1 MKLDFGALLSFSKK
15 NPPTVGLDI
24 STSGVRLVEL
34 SRSDRGEYTLEC
46 YASEPLP
53 RGAITDGNI
62 DNIDNVADAV
72 RRVWRKSG
80 TSARAVVLGMPSGAV
95 ITRKILL
102 RGGLTEDEMEAQV
115 ESEASQYIPFALDEV
130 NLDFDVI
137 GPAPGSGDD
146 VEIMIAAARR
156 EKVEDRVAVAEAAG
170 LKPVVMDID
179 MHAARSAIAR
189 VMSTMS
195 GGGDRGQVVALFRI
209 GAQTA
214 NFSVLVDRQPV
225 YEREQPIGGNQLTQ
239 DIVRAYGMSFE
250 EAELKK
256 RAGGLPADYEPNVMV
271 PFMESIAQE
280 LTRAIQFFFTSSQY
294 TRVDHIFLAGGT
306 AVLPGLDEMVA
317 NRTRVKTSVV
327 NTFRGMRLSSKVRE
341 AQLQQDEPAYLVACG
356 LAMRRFD

>member
-1 MKLDFGALLSFSKK
+1 M
-15 NPPTVGLDI
+15 VGLDI

-34 SRSDRGEYTLEC
+34 SRNDKGDYTLEC
-46 YASEPLP
+46 YASETLP

-62 DNIDNVADAV
+62 DNIDNVAEAV

-102 RGGLTEDEMEAQV
+102 RAGLTEDEMEAQV

-137 GPAPGSGDD
+137 GPSPGSGDD
-146 VEIMIAAARR
+146 VEVMLAAARR

-170 LKPVVMDID
+170 LKPMVMDID
-179 MHAARSAIAR
+179 MHAARAAVAR
-189 VMSTMS
+189 VMLLGSPAA
-195 GGGDRGQVVALFRI
+195 DRGQVVALFRI

-214 NFSVLVDRQPV
+214 NFAVLVDRETV

-256 RAGGLPADYEPNVMV
+256 RSGDLPGDYEQNVLL

-280 LTRAIQFFFTSSQY
+280 VTRAIQFFFTSSHH

-306 AVLPGLDEMVA
+306 AILHGLDEIVA
-317 NRTRVKTSVV
+317 SRTRVKTSVV
-327 NTFRGMRLSSKVRE
+327 NTFRGMRLSSKIRE
-341 AQLQQDEPAYLVACG
+341 AQLQQEEPAYLVACG